1 MHLGASTVANAQSA
15 NALSAVEAARKIL
28 AGTLSSVD
36 LVKACLAR
44 IKETDGELKAWVH
57 LDADHALAQAEEM
70 DTIRRAGRPVGPLH
84 GVPIG
89 LKDIIDTRDFPTER
103 GTPIYSGRKP
113 ASDAALVERLRE
125 AGAVILGKTAST
137 ELAFVHAAETRNP
150 HNPDYSP
157 GGSSSGSA
165 AAVAAFHVPLAI
177 GTQTNGSVIRP
188 AAFCGTYGFKPT
200 RGVISRRGI
209 LQTSKSLDQVG
220 VFGRTLEDVA
230 LLSDVIGGYD
240 PSDDLSYARPRPK
253 MLEGSR
259 AEASIPP
266 DLVWLD
272 LPYHDRL
279 SEDARA
285 GLDEVVA
292 ALGARVVRATV
303 SENMTGLVEIQ
314 RVIHEYEI
322 CHHLED
328 VFAEHWDMLSTS
340 LRPIIERG
348 RTISDAQYEEA
359 LEVMASGAEFFEV
372 FFKDYDAV
380 IAPSAAGE
388 APKFGGGTGDPV
400 FSTIWTLCGLPALN
414 LPLLV
419 GQNGLPVGVQL
430 IGAAE
435 EDDRLLRTA
444 NWMLNELQSGAASE
458 QGG

>member
-1 MHLGASTVANAQSA
+1 MA
-15 NALSAVEAARKIL
+15 NALSAVEAARRIRG
-28 AGTLSSVD
+28 GTLSSVD

-44 IKETDGELKAWVH
+44 IDETDGQLKAWTH
-57 LDADHALAQAEEM
+57 LDAEHALSQAEEL

-84 GVPIG
+84 GVPVG
-89 LKDIIDTRDFPTER
+89 LKDIIDSHDFPTER
-103 GTPIYSGRKP
+103 GTPIFSGRKP
-113 ASDAALVERLRE
+113 SSDAALVERLRE
-125 AGAVILGKTAST
+125 AGAVILGKTATT
-137 ELAFVHAAETRNP
+137 EFAFMHPAETRNP
-150 HNPDYSP
+150 HDPEYSP

-165 AAVAAFHVPLAI
+165 AAVAAYHVPLAI

-200 RGVISRRGI
+200 RGVISRRGV

-240 PSDDLSYARPRPK
+240 PSDALSYARPRPK
-253 MLEGSR
+253 MREGSR

-266 DLVWLD
+266 DLVWFD
-272 LPYHDRL
+272 LPFNDRL
-279 SEDARA
+279 SADARA
-285 GLDEVVA
+285 GLDEVVN
-292 ALGARVVRATV
+292 ALGARVERVGI
-303 SENMTGLVEIQ
+303 SENMTGLVVVL
-314 RVIHEYEI
+314 RVIQEYEI
-322 CHHLED
+322 CHHLEST
-328 VFAEHWDMLSTS
+328 FAEHWDLLSTT
-340 LRPIIERG
+340 LQPIVERG

-359 LEVMASGAEFFEV
+359 LEIMASSGAFFET

-388 APKFGGGTGDPV
+388 APRFGGGTGDPI
-400 FSTIWTLCGLPALN
+400 FCTIWTLCGLPALN

-419 GQNGLPVGVQL
+419 GENGLPVGVQL

-444 NWMLNELQSGAASE
+444 NWMLKKLQSDVTSE
-458 QGG
+458 KGG

>member
-1 MHLGASTVANAQSA
+1 MH
-15 NALSAVEAARKIL
+15 NALSAVEAARKIRQ
-28 AGTLSSVD
+28 GTLSSVD
-36 LVKACLAR
+36 LVKSCLAR
-44 IKETDGELKAWVH
+44 IDETDGQLKAWVH
-57 LDADHALAQAEEM
+57 LDADHALNQAEEM
-70 DTIRRAGRPVGPLH
+70 DSIRRAGRPVGPLH

-89 LKDIIDTRDFPTER
+89 LKDIIDTHDFPTER

-113 ASDAALVERLRE
+113 ANDAALVERLRE
-125 AGAVILGKTAST
+125 AGAVILGKTVTT
-137 ELAFVHAAETRNP
+137 EFAFMHPAETRNP

-165 AAVAAFHVPLAI
+165 AAVAAYHVPLAI

-200 RGVISRRGI
+200 RGVVSRRGV
-209 LQTSKSLDQVG
+209 LRTSKSLDQVG

-230 LLSDVIGGYD
+230 LLTDVIGGYD
-240 PSDDLSYARPRPK
+240 PADAMSYARPRPK

-259 AEASIPP
+259 ADASVPP

-272 LPYHDRL
+272 LPFNDRL
-279 SEDARA
+279 TEDARA
-285 GLDEVVA
+285 GLDEVVG
-292 ALGARVVRATV
+292 ALGARVERVSV
-303 SENMTGLVEIQ
+303 SENLTGLVDVL
-314 RVIHEYEI
+314 RVIQEYEI
-322 CHHLED
+322 CQHLESE
-328 VFAEHWDMLSTS
+328 FAEHWDLLSTT

-348 RTISDAQYEEA
+348 RAISDAQYQEA
-359 LEVMASGAEFFEV
+359 LEIMASSATFFEV

-388 APKFGGGTGDPV
+388 APKLGGGTGDPV
-400 FSTIWTLCGLPALN
+400 FCTIWTLCGLPSLN

-419 GQNGLPVGVQL
+419 GKNGLPVGVQL

-444 NWMLNELQSGAASE
+444 NWMLKELQSGVASE
-458 QGG
+458 PGG